1 MNDDALLDLLRRS
14 AATPEEVPDA
24 AFVDALEQRLLAG
37 PAHATV
43 VPLTQRRRRL
53 GRSGAIAVIAM
64 VSVAGAAA
72 AAGVVPNPFA
82 DETAAP
88 PVTTVAGT
96 TSVPPS
102 AASSTIDTPTPS
114 AVPPPATTVPAA
126 STTVPVTTSVPTTA
140 ATTTQPAT
148 TQPGTTPPTASTEP
162 PVPVTMTLTCTPDG
176 SVVACAWSTPPTA
189 PDHYVVLRSGGG
201 GAGRSYTVPVG
212 TTNWTDTTA
221 VPGVRYT
228 YLVHAMD
235 AQDHSQGRSTVVSV
249 DCCAAG

>member
-14 AATPEEVPDA
+14 AATPDEVPDA

-88 PVTTVAGT
+88 PM
-96 TSVPPS
+96 P
-102 AASSTIDTPTPS
+102 I
-114 AVPPPATTVPAA
+114 
-126 STTVPVTTSVPTTA
+126 
-140 ATTTQPAT
+140 
-148 TQPGTTPPTASTEP
+148 
-162 PVPVTMTLTCTPDG
+162 
-176 SVVACAWSTPPTA
+176 
-189 PDHYVVLRSGGG
+189 R
-201 GAGRSYTVPVG
+201 
-212 TTNWTDTTA
+212 
-221 VPGVRYT
+221 
-228 YLVHAMD
+228 
-235 AQDHSQGRSTVVSV
+235 
-249 DCCAAG
+249 